1 MKDETR
7 IVDLLKSLG
16 LNSYEARVFLELFRK
31 SPQIA
36 RSLSKASDV
45 SRGRIYQVLNELN
58 NKGLVIE
65 KSIRGA
71 SNIYEISSFPEC
83 LEKLKNAKIKEL
95 LQEIELINKNYAEL
109 TNLLLDF
116 DRKLT
121 PETEISDAHEMVVIR
136 GEAAHNYYIK
146 KVIDEAESHILTNF
160 TSDLI
165 LKHKS
170 VFTRMQDKP
179 IRRTFVMPESELSAV
194 EEIVKG
200 AEIYVLNLEELPSPL
215 LTALKDVRPS
225 MLLADDKIAIVFFHK
240 QSDSALLIYSPE
252 LLKYQ
257 AFLLS
262 LFIQAAEKKI
272 E

>member
-1 MKDETR
+1 MNDETR
-7 IVDLLKSLG
+7 IINLLKTLG

-71 SNIYEISSFPEC
+71 SNLYEISSFPEC
-83 LEKLKNAKIKEL
+83 LEKLKNAKRKEL
-95 LQEIELINKNYAEL
+95 LQEIEVLNSNYVEL
-109 TNLLLDF
+109 KNLLLAF
-116 DRKLT
+116 DRELPSEAEVLDT
-121 PETEISDAHEMVVIR
+121 HEMVVIR
-136 GEAAHNYYIK
+136 GETAHNYYIK
-146 KVIDEAESHILTNF
+146 KIIDEADSHILTNF

-170 VFTRMQDKP
+170 IFTRMQDVP
-179 IRRTFVMPESELSAV
+179 IRRTFVMPESELSMV
-194 EEIVKG
+194 EEIIKG

-215 LTALKDVRPS
+215 LIALKDVRPS
-225 MLLADDKIAIVFFHK
+225 MLIADDKIAIVFFHK
-240 QSDSALLIYSPE
+240 QSDSALLIQSPE

-262 LFIQAAEKKI
+262 LFIQAAEKK